1 MLEASQWLVEGEVTT
16 ERPVVGSLVIGDSA
30 KARPPAK
37 ARPTAATVWTDW
49 FGWLA
54 AHSGEK
60 VEPTSVGSEAYTPTR
75 MHPEVTCWRSS
86 SVLVEYDP
94 TFGVMEAEARAEAGA
109 ERGRVAE
116 TLASASYKDTDDEEG
131 REIEPDS

>member
-1 MLEASQWLVEGEVTT
+1 
-16 ERPVVGSLVIGDSA
+16 
-30 KARPPAK
+30 
-37 ARPTAATVWTDW
+37 VWTDW

-60 VEPTSVGSEAYTPTR
+60 VEPTSMGSEAYTPTR

-109 ERGRVAE
+109 ERAGLPKHWPRRLIR
-116 TLASASYKDTDDEEG
+116 TPTMRKDEKSNLTHEK
-131 REIEPDS
+131 